1 MTTDKTNA
9 TSLRIL
15 LSLLFCGSVFAQQP
29 AVIGVRDFS
38 HSVEDLDKSVK
49 FYKDVF
55 GLELSRPPTDLPD
68 AGVASLVSAPGIHLR
83 LATFKLPGENFGLEL
98 TQFSGPQRKGGVP
111 EQFWPE
117 HVYPGAVDLQLK
129 VRDMNTVF
137 GALVNANARII
148 TRSGQPVKIGP
159 ERKIRSI
166 LVRDPDGYILNV
178 IDTPPAAGAPEG
190 LVHGVAMGVTVEDLD
205 KTRKFYHDMLGFDF
219 TANTEFSDDKAILDM
234 VGAANAKV
242 QFREM
247 TTKVPGTAAQIDFYE
262 YRNIPRRTFHLNV
275 YDPGAPAM
283 VLRVKDLAGVLK
295 RLKAIGTPIVSAK
308 GEIVPFAPATRSIFV
323 TDPNGLNLEIYESKQ

>member
-1 MTTDKTNA
+1 MNTDKTNA
-9 TSLRIL
+9 TSLFL
-15 LSLLFCGSVFAQQP
+15 LPLLFSGPLFAQQP

-38 HSVEDLDKSVK
+38 HSVEDLDKTVK

-55 GLELSRPPTDLPD
+55 GLELSRPPADLPD
-68 AGVASLVSAPGIHLR
+68 AGVAALVSAPGIHLR
-83 LATFKLPGENFGLEL
+83 MAEFKMPGENFGLEL

-137 GALVNANARII
+137 SALVTTNARII
-148 TRSGQPVKIGP
+148 TRSGQPVKIGAD
-159 ERKIRSI
+159 RKVRSL
-166 LVRDPDGYILNV
+166 LVRDPDGFILNV
-178 IDTPPAAGAPEG
+178 IDSPPATGAPAG
-190 LVHGVAMGVTVEDLD
+190 LVHGVAMGVTVWDLD
-205 KTRKFYHDMLGFDF
+205 KTRTFYHDALGFDF
-219 TANTEFSDDKAILDM
+219 TPNTEFSDDKAILDM

-247 TTKVPGTAAQIDFYE
+247 STKVPGTNSQIDFYE
-262 YRNIPRRTFHLNV
+262 YKNIPRRTFHLHV
-275 YDPGAPAM
+275 YDPGAPAL
-283 VLRVKDLAGVLK
+283 VLRVNDLAGVVK

-308 GEIVPFAPATRSIFV
+308 GEIVQFPPTTRSIFV
-323 TDPNGLNLEIYESKQ
+323 TDPNGLNLELYDSRQ

>member
-1 MTTDKTNA
+1 M
-9 TSLRIL
+9 RIL
-15 LSLLFCGSVFAQQP
+15 LPLLFCASVFAQQP

-55 GLELSRPPTDLPD
+55 GLELSRPPADLPD
-68 AGVASLVSAPGIHLR
+68 AGVSALVNAPGIHLR
-83 LATFKLPGENFGLEL
+83 IAGFKLPGENFGLEL

-137 GALVNANARII
+137 SALVTTNARII
-148 TRSGQPVKIGP
+148 TRSGQPVKIGAD
-159 ERKIRSI
+159 RKIRSL

-178 IDTPPAAGAPEG
+178 IDTPPAEGAPAG
-190 LVHGVAMGVTVEDLD
+190 LVYGVAMGITVWDLD
-205 KTRKFYHDMLGFDF
+205 KTRAFYHDMLGFDF
-219 TANTEFSDDKAILDM
+219 TPNTEFSDDKAILDM
-234 VGAANAKV
+234 VGAANGKV

-247 TTKVPGTAAQIDFYE
+247 TTKVPGTNSQIDFYE
-262 YRNIPRRTFHLNV
+262 YKNIPRRVFHLHV
-275 YDPGAPAM
+275 YDPGAPAL
-283 VLRVKDLAGVLK
+283 VLRVRDLADTVK
-295 RLKAIGTPIVSAK
+295 RLKAIGTPVVSAR
-308 GEIVPFAPATRSIFV
+308 GEIVPFAPATHSIFV
-323 TDPNGLNLEIYESKQ
+323 TDPNGLNLELYDSK

>member
-1 MTTDKTNA
+1 M
-9 TSLRIL
+9 IL
-15 LSLLFCGSVFAQQP
+15 PLLFCGALLAQQP

-55 GLELSRPPTDLPD
+55 GLELSRPPADLPD
-68 AGVASLVSAPGIHLR
+68 AGVSALTNAPGIHLR
-83 LATFKLPGENFGLEL
+83 MAEFKMPGENFGLEL

-137 GALVNANARII
+137 SALVTANARII
-148 TRSGQPVKIGP
+148 TRSGQPVKIGAD
-159 ERKIRSI
+159 RKIRSL

-178 IDTPPAAGAPEG
+178 IDTPAGGGRACRAWCMVWRWALPSW
-190 LVHGVAMGVTVEDLD
+190 DLD
-205 KTRKFYHDMLGFDF
+205 KTRAFYHDMLGFDF
-219 TANTEFSDDKAILDM
+219 TPNTEFSDDKAILDM
-234 VGAANAKV
+234 VGAANGKV

-247 TTKVPGTAAQIDFYE
+247 STKVPGTTSQIDFYE
-262 YRNIPRRTFHLNV
+262 YKNIPRRTFHLHV
-275 YDPGAPAM
+275 YDPGAPAL
-283 VLRVKDLAGVLK
+283 VLRVNDLAGVVK

-308 GEIVPFAPATRSIFV
+308 GEIVQFPPATRSIFV
-323 TDPNGLNLEIYESKQ
+323 TDPNGLNLELYETKQ

>member
-1 MTTDKTNA
+1 M
-9 TSLRIL
+9 RIL
-15 LSLLFCGSVFAQQP
+15 LPLLFCGALLAQQP

-55 GLELSRPPTDLPD
+55 GLELSRPPADLPD
-68 AGVASLVSAPGIHLR
+68 AGVAALVSAPGIHLR
-83 LATFKLPGENFGLEL
+83 MAEFKMPGENFGLEL

-137 GALVNANARII
+137 GALVMANARII
-148 TRSGQPVKIGP
+148 TRAGQPVKIGP
-159 ERKIRSI
+159 DRKIRSI

-178 IDTPPAAGAPEG
+178 IDTPPAAGAPAS
-190 LVHGVAMGVTVEDLD
+190 LVYGAAMGVTVWDLD
-205 KTRKFYHDMLGFDF
+205 KTRTFYHDMLGFDF
-219 TANTEFSDDKAILDM
+219 TPNTEFSDDKAILDM
-234 VGAANAKV
+234 VGAANAAV
-242 QFREM
+242 QYREM
-247 TTKVPGTAAQIDFYE
+247 STKVPGTTAQIDFYE
-262 YRNIPRRTFHLNV
+262 YKNIPRRTFHLHV
-275 YDPGAPAM
+275 YDPGAPAL
-283 VLRVKDLAGVLK
+283 VLRVNDLASVVK

-308 GEIVPFAPATRSIFV
+308 GEIVQFPPTTRSIFV
-323 TDPNGLNLEIYESKQ
+323 TDPNGLNLELYDSKQ